1 MTKKIL
7 AVDLDGTLF
16 DDEKDICKANMEALD
31 AMLSAGHILAVDTG
45 RPTHVMKKI
54 LHPFGIF
61 ERENVYLL
69 GYQGTIGTK
78 ASDDEIIFGH
88 YLDNE
93 MALKLLHYSKDAGYS
108 TLAFEYGNIYSFRH
122 DSAIDK
128 YAERSKEKITI
139 INSPEELA
147 GHKLTKVIVLDFD
160 NPDSLFDFQAAHED
174 ELSSEFL
181 SMFSDVCFL
190 EYIGKNT
197 NKGEGLK
204 ELAAH
209 LDIPME
215 NTVACGDERND
226 IFMVK
231 MAGVGVAVANARD
244 ELKAE
249 ADYIT
254 TVDNNNGAVAEAI
267 NKFILN

>member
-1 MTKKIL
+1 M
-7 AVDLDGTLF
+7 AV
-16 DDEKDICKANMEALD
+16 E
-31 AMLSAGHILAVDTG
+31 H
-45 RPTHVMKKI
+45 
-54 LHPFGIF
+54 
-61 ERENVYLL
+61 
-69 GYQGTIGTK
+69 GY
-78 ASDDEIIFGH
+78 
-88 YLDNE
+88 
-93 MALKLLHYSKDAGYS
+93 
-108 TLAFEYGNIYSFRH
+108 IYSFRH

-204 ELAAH
+204 ELASH

-267 NKFILN
+267 NKFILNL